1 MTKKE
6 IMDFCEEVIND
17 DQVHPRV
24 IEYAIERVYEQNIGM
39 LLKKNFRYWTKRY
52 TSQTVTLDATENR
65 YYTTLPASIVQ
76 IPNVTNGVLSI
87 NTQQGTGLN
96 FYQTTEENIEYLN
109 NTIGDSINQK
119 IGYFVQRDKV
129 WYHNITAIQATAGVK
144 LILAINFSDFA
155 ATDEV
160 PLPSGINLIQMA
172 IDFIKQKPVDDRKND
187 NV

>member
-1 MTKKE
+1 MTQKE
-6 IMDFCEEVIND
+6 IVNFCEGILNND
-17 DQVHPRV
+17 QIHPET
-24 IEYAIERVYEQNIGM
+24 IKYAIERVYEQNIGV

-52 TSQTVTLDATENR
+52 TGQTVTLDATENR

-76 IPNVTNGVLSI
+76 IPNVTNGVLSVNI
-87 NTQQGTGLN
+87 QQGTDMN

-109 NTIGDSINQK
+109 GSIGDNINEK
-119 IGYFVQRDKV
+119 IGYFVQRDKI
-129 WYHNITAIQATAGVK
+129 WYHNITAIQAAAGVK

-160 PLPSGINLIQMA
+160 PLPSGIDLIQMA
-172 IDFIKQKPVDDRKND
+172 INFILQRPEDDRKND